1 MRNKDVST
9 TSMNT
14 VVTKHGA
21 RLRALPQYALE
32 AVLDSR
38 ARVNK
43 RVYNAGNP
51 DLHPPLEIATRY
63 PACEYD
69 AA

>member
-1 MRNKDVST
+1 MRNKDLDEHRGYKARREITRV
-9 TSMNT
+9 TSIRF
-14 VVTKHGA
+14 GS
-21 RLRALPQYALE
+21 